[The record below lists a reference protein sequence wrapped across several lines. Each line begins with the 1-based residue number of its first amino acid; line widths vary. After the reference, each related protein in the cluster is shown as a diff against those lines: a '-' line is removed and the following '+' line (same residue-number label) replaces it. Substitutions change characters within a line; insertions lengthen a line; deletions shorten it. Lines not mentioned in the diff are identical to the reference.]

1 MNPSILLTQQ
11 PSSSHPTIL
20 FTPFLNPTPL
30 KITTKFLTFNHRRYK
45 YSCRAPVVRCS
56 SASSSDQ
63 PSTTTT
69 TSDVFGGKKELSA
82 FQSLVDSMTPAVRLA
97 SSVVVVAGAVAAGYG
112 LGLRIGGTRNASLG
126 GAVVL
131 GAAGAGAV
139 YALNSSVPE
148 IAALSL
154 HNYVAGSDPGAL
166 KKEDIESIASR
177 YGVSKQNEAF
187 NAELC
192 DIYSRYVSSV
202 LPSGGEDLKG
212 DEADIIIKFKNSLGI
227 DDPDAASMHM
237 EIGRRIFRQR
247 LETGD
252 READAEQRRAFQKL
266 IYVSTLV
273 FGEASGFLLPWKR
286 VFKVTES
293 QVEVAIRDNAQRLY
307 ASKLKPISQDVKP
320 EDLISLRDAQLQCRL
335 SDELAEDMFREH
347 CRKLVEANIS
357 TSVNVLKSRTRTA
370 REAKLI
376 VEELDKI
383 LAFNTSLISLKNHP
397 DANRFARGVGPIS
410 LMGGEYDGDRKMDDL
425 KLLYRAYIADS
436 LSTGRME
443 NTKLAALGQLRNIF
457 GLGKKEAE
465 SIAIDVTS
473 KVYRKRLAESVTG
486 GVLQAAESKAAFLQN
501 LCEELHFDTEKA
513 VEIHEEIYRQNLQ
526 QSVKDGEL
534 SDSEVKSLE
543 RLQVMLC
550 IPKQTVEKIHEEI
563 CGTLFE
569 KVVKEAIAA
578 GVDGYDAD
586 VKQSV
591 RKAAYG
597 LRLTREVAMSIA
609 GKAVRKIFVSYIQRS
624 RASGGRTEAAREL
637 KKMIAFN
644 NLVVTELVSDIKGE
658 SSGSSTEEEEP
669 VVAAE
674 FKPVEDTED
683 DEWES
688 LQTLR
693 KVKPTRVNMGKSGQT
708 EITLKDDLPERDRT
722 DLYKTYLLY
731 CLTGEVTR
739 VPFGAQ
745 ITTKKDDSEYVYLK
759 QLGGILGLTDK
770 EIVDVH
776 RSLAEQAF
784 GQQAEVILADGQ
796 LTKARVT
803 QLNELQRQVGLPSE
817 YAQKIIK
824 NITSTKMAAALETAV
839 GQGRLSIREIRELKG
854 SGIELDV
861 MVSLN
866 LRQNLFKK
874 TVDDIFSS
882 GTGEFDDVEVYEKI
896 PEDLGIDVEKA
907 RGVVHELARTRLS
920 NSLIQ
925 AVSLLRQRNTSGVVS
940 SLNDLLACDKAVPA
954 SPLSWE
960 VTEELADLFLIYL
973 KSDPAPEKLSRL
985 QYLLNID
992 DATAEALQGM
1002 KDRAMPSSG
1011 SGTSEEEFV
1020 F

>member
-1 MNPSILLTQQ
+1 M
-11 PSSSHPTIL
+11 
-20 FTPFLNPTPL
+20 
-30 KITTKFLTFNHRRYK
+30 
-45 YSCRAPVVRCS
+45 
-56 SASSSDQ
+56 
-63 PSTTTT
+63 
-69 TSDVFGGKKELSA
+69 FGGKKELSA

-443 NTKLAALGQLRNIF
+443 NNKLAALGQLRNIF

-465 SIAIDVTS
+465 SITIDVTS

-534 SDSEVKSLE
+534 SDTEVKSLE

-658 SSGSSTEEEEP
+658 SSGSTTEEEEP

-693 KVKPTRVNMGKSGQT
+693 KVKPTRVNMGKAGQT

>member
-11 PSSSHPTIL
+11 QPSLTQSTQLI
-20 FTPFLNPTPL
+20 TPFLNPKPNKLTANS
-30 KITTKFLTFNHRRYK
+30 LTFSRRRRRYT
-45 YSCRAPVVRCS
+45 CRRI
-56 SASSSDQ
+56 SATSSDQ
-63 PSTTTT
+63 PSTTPAAVAD
-69 TSDVFGGKKELSA
+69 TSNVFGEKKELTA
-82 FQSLVDSMTPAVRLA
+82 LQSVIDSMSPAVRLA
-97 SSVVVVAGAVAAGYG
+97 SSVVIVAGAVAAGYG
-112 LGLRIGGTRNASLG
+112 LGLRIGGNGNRNVSLG
-126 GAVVL
+126 SAVVL
-131 GAAGAGAV
+131 GVAGAGAV
-139 YALNSSVPE
+139 YVINSSVPE
-148 IAALSL
+148 IAAVSL
-154 HNYVAGSDPGAL
+154 HNYVAGSDPGAV

-192 DIYSRYVSSV
+192 DIYCRYVTSV
-202 LPSGGEDLKG
+202 LPSGDEDLKG

-307 ASKLKPISQDVKP
+307 ASKLKAIGQDVYP
-320 EDLISLRDAQLQCRL
+320 EDLISLRDVQLQCRL
-335 SDELAEDMFREH
+335 TDELAEDMFREH
-347 CRKLVEANIS
+347 IRKLVEANLS
-357 TSVNVLKSRTRTA
+357 TSENVLKSRIRTA
-370 REAKLI
+370 RDARLI

-383 LAFNTSLISLKNHP
+383 LAFNNSLVSLKNHP
-397 DANRFARGVGPIS
+397 DASRFARGVGPIS
-410 LMGGEYDGDRKMDDL
+410 LIGGDYDGDRKMDDL
-425 KLLYRAYIADS
+425 KLLYRAYVADS
-436 LSTGRME
+436 LSGGRME
-443 NTKLAALGQLRNIF
+443 KDKLAALSQLRNIF
-457 GLGKKEAE
+457 GLGKRETE
-465 SIAIDVTS
+465 SITLDVTS
-473 KVYRKRLAESVTG
+473 KVYRKRLAESVSG
-486 GVLQAAESKAAFLQN
+486 GDLEAADSKAAFLQN
-501 LCEELHFDTEKA
+501 LCEELHFDTEMA
-513 VEIHEEIYRQNLQ
+513 IGIHEEIYRKNLQ

-534 SDSEVKSLE
+534 SDDEVKSLE

-586 VKQSV
+586 VQQAV

-597 LRLTREVAMSIA
+597 LRLTRQVAMSIA

-624 RASGGRTEAAREL
+624 RSSGSRTEAAREL

-658 SSGSSTEEEEP
+658 SSETTADDEPIDVEAKP
-669 VVAAE
+669 VVD
-674 FKPVEDTED
+674 VD
-683 DEWES
+683 DEEWES

-693 KVKPTRVNMGKSGQT
+693 KVKPTQMTKGKTGQT
-708 EITLKDDLPERDRT
+708 DITLKDDLPERDRM

-745 ITTKKDDSEYVYLK
+745 ITTKKDDSEYVFLK

-784 GQQAEVILADGQ
+784 RQQAEVILADGQ
-796 LTKARVT
+796 LTKARVA

-861 MVSLN
+861 MVSQS

-882 GTGEFDDVEVYEKI
+882 GTGEFDEVEVYEKI
-896 PEDLGIDVEKA
+896 PEDLSIDVEKA
-907 RGVVHELARTRLS
+907 RGVVHELARTRLA

-925 AVSLLRQRNTSGVVS
+925 AVSLLRQRNTKGVVS
-940 SLNDLLACDKAVPA
+940 SLNDLLSCDKAVPA

-985 QYLLNID
+985 QYLLDIS

-1002 KDRAMPSSG
+1002 KDRATPS